1 MAGQLVESL
10 HDDFDPE
17 GFQDSYRERVLELI
31 KTKASGKEPE
41 LPEPE
46 EREEA
51 PDLAAALEAS
61 LGASGNGRR
70 STKRRKSKA
79 KR

>member
-1 MAGQLVESL
+1 
-10 HDDFDPE
+10 
-17 GFQDSYRERVLELI
+17 VLKLI
-31 KTKASGKEPE
+31 ETKASGKEPE

-61 LGASGNGRR
+61 LAGSADGGRR
-70 STKRRKSKA
+70 GSSSKRGSATTRGGSTKRRRSKA
-79 KR
+79 KS